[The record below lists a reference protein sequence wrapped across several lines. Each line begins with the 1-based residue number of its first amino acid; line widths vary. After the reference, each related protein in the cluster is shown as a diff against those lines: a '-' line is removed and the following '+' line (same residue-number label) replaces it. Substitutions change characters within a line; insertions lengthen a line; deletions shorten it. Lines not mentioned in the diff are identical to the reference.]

1 MSLRRQIGFWVG
13 ALVAA
18 VLFLYVFSDVLLPFV
33 AGMALAYFLDPVAD
47 RLERWGMSRMWATVT
62 ILVGFVLVFVL
73 ALLIVVPAL
82 VHQLAGFA
90 ERLPDYVA
98 RLQDLVGRLAEG
110 RIGQLFN
117 ASQEQL
123 KENLGNF
130 VSQGAKWAGGIL
142 TSLWSGGQA
151 LADVLAL
158 IVITPV
164 VAFYLLYDWD
174 RMIAKVDSWL
184 PRDHAP
190 TVRRLAGQI
199 NVTLSDFVRGQGS
212 ICLVL
217 GIYYASTLTLAGLNF
232 GLLIGLVV
240 GLISF
245 IPYVGATIG
254 LIASVG
260 VALVQFWPDWP
271 WIAFIAGIFF
281 LGQIIEGYVL
291 QPKFI
296 GHDIGLHPV
305 VLMFALFAFGALF
318 GFVGMLVAVPTAAAL
333 RVLAAFALERY
344 LASPFYAGVGV
355 VLPDE
360 TAKDDD
366 RGDVA

>member
-1 MSLRRQIGFWVG
+1 MSLKRQIGFWIA
-13 ALVAA
+13 ALAFFVA
-18 VLFLYVFSDVLLPFV
+18 FLYVFSSVLLPFV

-47 RLERWGMSRMWATVT
+47 RLERLGLSRMWATVA
-62 ILVGFVLVFVL
+62 ILVAFVLVFVL
-73 ALLIVVPAL
+73 SLLIVIPAL
-82 VHQLAGFA
+82 VHQFAGFM
-90 ERLPDYVA
+90 ERFPDYVA

-117 ASQEQL
+117 ASQDQL

-142 TSLWSGGQA
+142 SSLWSGGQA
-151 LADVLAL
+151 LADVLSL
-158 IVITPV
+158 FVVTPV

-190 TVRRLAGQI
+190 TVRRLATEI
-199 NVTLSDFVRGQGS
+199 NVTLADFVRGQGS
-212 ICLVL
+212 MCLVL
-217 GIYYASTLTLAGLNF
+217 GIYYAAALTLAGLNF

-260 VALVQFWPDWP
+260 VALVQFWPDWL
-271 WIAFIAGIFF
+271 WIGLIAGIFF
-281 LGQIIEGYVL
+281 FGQFLEGYVL
-291 QPKFI
+291 QPKLV
-296 GHDIGLHPV
+296 GHSIGLHPV

-318 GFVGMLVAVPTAAAL
+318 GFVGMLIAVPTTAAL
-333 RVLAAFALERY
+333 RVLAKFGLDQY
-344 LASPFYAGVGV
+344 LKSPLYRGTGRADGGDAAASG
-355 VLPDE
+355 E
-360 TAKDDD
+360 
-366 RGDVA
+366 